1 MNQKVENM
9 VAGHIEFVQLIVQR
23 KAQLPDKST
32 AIDILRIDKMTNILY
47 YGTSN
52 SYDIIITIS

>member
-32 AIDILRIDKMTNILY
+32 AIDILRTDKSEYPL
-47 YGTSN
+47 
-52 SYDIIITIS
+52 